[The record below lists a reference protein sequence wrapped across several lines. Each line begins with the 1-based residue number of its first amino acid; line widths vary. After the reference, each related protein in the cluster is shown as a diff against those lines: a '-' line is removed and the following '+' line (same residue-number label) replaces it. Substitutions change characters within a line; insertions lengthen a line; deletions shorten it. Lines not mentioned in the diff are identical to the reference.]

1 MQDQFTVNSEL
12 LQDMGGSPLGKKNQE
27 TNELK
32 TNETKKQTCDNLLE
46 NTSRRNYH

>member
-12 LQDMGGSPLGKKNQE
+12 LQDTGGSPLGKKNQE

-32 TNETKKQTCDNLLE
+32 ANENKKKFL
-46 NTSRRNYH
+46 